1 MYQVIIS
8 LAANRFQKKNLS
20 KARRCLEEIFFDL
33 RFTSECWTDP
43 VGSTPCRDAYLN
55 QLAIGNTAL
64 DEPALTEWLKKTEL
78 SFGRTEAKRQSG
90 IVPID
95 LDILDFNGEKRHL
108 RDWERPYVLQLIKEL
123 MPKNQRL
130 QKNTKQ

>member
-1 MYQVIIS
+1 MMHQVIIS

-20 KARRCLEEIFFDL
+20 RARCCLEEILFDV
-33 RFTSECWTDP
+33 RYTSECWTEP
-43 VGSTPCRDAYLN
+43 VGNPLCRDAYLN

-64 DEPALTEWLKKTEL
+64 DEPVLNEWLKKTEL

-95 LDILDFNGEKRHL
+95 LDILYFNGEKRHL
-108 RDWERPYVLQLIKEL
+108 RDWERPYVQQLIKEIL
-123 MPKNQRL
+123 
-130 QKNTKQ
+130 